1 MNPVE
6 GHRRSLWGLR
16 QIDGHAA
23 YAALRALLEVT

>member
-23 YAALRALLEVT
+23 YAA